1 MDPSD
6 PRNPNTMPKVQHDD
20 GRDDKVV
27 VSGSTPMVLGSLAV
41 LALIFGLA
49 FFFNS
54 DRGTT
59 TASNTQRNAPA
70 STTGSGATTTGS
82 GAVR

>member
-1 MDPSD
+1 
-6 PRNPNTMPKVQHDD
+6 
-20 GRDDKVV
+20 
-27 VSGSTPMVLGSLAV
+27 MVLGSLAV

>member
-1 MDPSD
+1 MEDDMDPYD
-6 PRNPNTMPKVQHDD
+6 PRKPNTMPEAHHDA
-20 GRDDKVV
+20 RDDKVV
-27 VSGSTPMVLGSLAV
+27 VSGSTSMILGSLAV
-41 LALIFGLA
+41 LAFIFGLA

-70 STTGSGATTTGS
+70 STTGSGA
-82 GAVR
+82 VR